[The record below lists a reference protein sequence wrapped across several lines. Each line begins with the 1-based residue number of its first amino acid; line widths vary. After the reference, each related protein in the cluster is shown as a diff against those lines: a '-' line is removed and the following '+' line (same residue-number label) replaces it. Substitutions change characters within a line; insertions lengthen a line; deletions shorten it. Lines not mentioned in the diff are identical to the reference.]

1 MFFTLFCELA
11 IMRSLQPMSETR
23 KSTLF
28 GPYPTAQI
36 ATECY
41 RVIPPFLKRPESRNY
56 AAKASFCFGVM
67 PPMAM
72 LGHS

>member
-1 MFFTLFCELA
+1 LQHRRWDA
-11 IMRSLQPMSETR
+11 IIRRLGRWGVPIESIR
-23 KSTLF
+23 
-28 GPYPTAQI
+28 
-36 ATECY
+36 TEHPQV

-72 LGHS
+72 LGRS